1 MSSIFGGQI
10 GPVPSLEAVGLTLK
24 GLRVT
29 KEVSVATA
37 GNRKRRCQLS
47 DSRCVCVCLFRVSLC
62 KEDSPSLF
70 A

>member
-1 MSSIFGGQI
+1 MSSVFGGQI

-37 GNRKRRCQLS
+37 GNMKRRCQLS
-47 DSRCVCVCLFRVSLC
+47 DNRCVYVCVCV
-62 KEDSPSLF
+62 
-70 A
+70 